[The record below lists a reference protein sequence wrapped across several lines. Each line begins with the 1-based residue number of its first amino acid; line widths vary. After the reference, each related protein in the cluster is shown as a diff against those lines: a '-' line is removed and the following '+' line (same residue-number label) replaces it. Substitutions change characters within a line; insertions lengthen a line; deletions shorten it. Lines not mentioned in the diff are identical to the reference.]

1 MIVHIKIKAWKIYN
15 KIFIDCMLTAISEK
29 QIGEICLYE
38 DPTAEKCVYEIWY
51 NQHDEYRQV
60 CCSTTR

>member
-15 KIFIDCMLTAISEK
+15 KIFIDCMKTAISEK

-38 DPTAEKCVYEIWY
+38 DPTAEKCVYEI
-51 NQHDEYRQV
+51 
-60 CCSTTR
+60 